1 MDFHKNLSTL
11 TYKNRTMS
19 IRKLRRRNLFEEDM
33 ELTDYTLEQDEFK
46 EPETWTIIMALNLL
60 RTIDF

>member
-1 MDFHKNLSTL
+1 
-11 TYKNRTMS
+11 MS

-46 EPETWTIIMALNLL
+46 EPENWSIIMALNRVLSL
-60 RTIDF
+60 SRKSGAVG